1 MPLLPPDITVFDAAL
16 LIAISTVTSA
26 VSAAF
31 SIGGGVAFL
40 AVLASIV
47 PPAAVIPLHGVVQVG
62 SNLVRAII
70 QRDHIM
76 WHIVGPFVG
85 GSVVGAVIGG
95 QIVFQLPGDVLR
107 IVLAVFILYAT
118 WGPMRFRMAR
128 GGKLL
133 SVITGVCSSFMTM
146 FIGATGPF
154 VSSVF
159 GPMFPDRL
167 VFVATHGACMLFQ
180 HAIKI
185 VVFAFLGFA
194 FVPWAPL
201 LAGILAAG
209 VVGTMVGTRLL
220 GQMEEAFFRKV
231 IRIALTI
238 LALNLLAIAFGL
250 YS

>member
-1 MPLLPPDITVFDAAL
+1 MPFLPDGVTNLDATL
-16 LIAISTVTSA
+16 LIAISTLTSA

-47 PPAAVIPLHGVVQVG
+47 PPAAVIPLHGVVQIG
-62 SNLVRAII
+62 SNLARAVI
-70 QRDHIM
+70 QRRHIM
-76 WHIVGPFVG
+76 WQIVWPFIAGSFVG
-85 GSVVGAVIGG
+85 AFIGG

-118 WGPMRFRMAR
+118 WGPKRFPMAR
-128 GGKLL
+128 GGRLL
-133 SVITGVCSSFMTM
+133 SVATGVVSSFLTM

-154 VSSVF
+154 VSAVF

-180 HAIKI
+180 HTIK
-185 VVFAFLGFA
+185 VAVFAFLGFA
-194 FVPWAPL
+194 FAPWLPL
-201 LAGILAAG
+201 LAAILAAG
-209 VVGTMVGTRLL
+209 VVGTMIGTRML
-220 GQMEEAFFRKV
+220 GRMEEAFFRKV
-231 IRIALTI
+231 IRVALTI

-250 YS
+250 YA

>member
-1 MPLLPPDITVFDAAL
+1 MPLLPPEITTFDAIL
-16 LIAISTVTSA
+16 LIAVSTVTSA

-62 SNLVRAII
+62 SNLARAVI
-70 QRDHIM
+70 QRPHIM
-76 WHIVGPFVG
+76 WKIVVPFLGGSFVG
-85 GSVVGAVIGG
+85 AFIGG

-107 IVLAVFILYAT
+107 IVLATFILYAT
-118 WGPMRFRMAR
+118 WGPMKFRIAK
-128 GGKLL
+128 GGNLL
-133 SVITGVCSSFMTM
+133 SVVTGIVSSFLTM

-180 HAIKI
+180 HTIKV

-194 FVPWAPL
+194 FTPWIPL
-201 LAGILAAG
+201 LAGILVAG
-209 VVGTMVGTRLL
+209 VFGTMIGTRLL
-220 GQMEEAFFRKV
+220 GRMEEAFFRKV
-231 IRIALTI
+231 IKFALTI

-250 YS
+250 YA